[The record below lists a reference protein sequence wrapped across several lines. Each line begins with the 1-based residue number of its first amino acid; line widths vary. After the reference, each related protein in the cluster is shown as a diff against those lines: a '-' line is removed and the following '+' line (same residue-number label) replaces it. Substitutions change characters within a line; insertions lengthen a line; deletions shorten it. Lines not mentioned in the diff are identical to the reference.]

1 MAEFNPFKQIGT
13 FLGGGVADRSVD
25 LNPGYI
31 QPFIPTPGYDKNNPY
46 GLGDDEIIRN
56 IDGTQRVISK
66 DAPQGL
72 RRVWAGMRDRL
83 SDERGLS
90 SWWYSGK
97 TPDHDMRGTPDRWG
111 IYPTEGIGRVPE
123 KVEPFTANSKYPGN
137 PNLAGAGPVPKLPQ
151 GLNWGQMAIT
161 EWNRYRSRGD
171 VNWGLQRTA
180 DALKD
185 ATYYG
190 LQADK
195 YGLYTTHNTP
205 FVQTKTNYQ
214 AQQAKELARY
224 AKAGLIEARAKSAEA
239 ASAPQKAAA
248 DLYGALKTRDIV

>member
-1 MAEFNPFKQIGT
+1 MIGT
-13 FLGGGVADRSVD
+13 VLGGGVADRD
-25 LNPGYI
+25 ANLNPGYI
-31 QPFIPTPGYDKNNPY
+31 QPFIPTPGYDKKNPY
-46 GLGDDEIIRN
+46 G
-56 IDGTQRVISK
+56 IDPETERVVISNGKPVVIAK
-66 DAPQGL
+66 DAP
-72 RRVWAGMRDRL
+72 
-83 SDERGLS
+83 RG
-90 SWWYSGK
+90 WG
-97 TPDHDMRGTPDRWG
+97 RGSLASLYDST
-111 IYPTEGIGRVPE
+111 IGRIHGSDWDKRGPGMNAWRDFPEEGYGRLAE
-123 KVEPFTANSKYPGN
+123 KVEPYTANPKYPGN
-137 PNLAGAGPVPKLPQ
+137 PNVAGAGPVPKLNQ
-151 GLNWGQMAIT
+151 GLNWGQMAIN

-171 VNWGLQRTA
+171 VNWGLQSTS